1 MKPPLMK
8 IQLPKEKHREI
19 RRIADSFFEAGF
31 ECYLV
36 GGSVRDIILGF
47 DVDDFDF
54 ATNARPEQVRRL
66 FRKVIPTGI
75 KHGTVSVLSGGRAY
89 EITTYRSDGKYMD
102 GRRPEEVSFSE
113 TLEED
118 VRRRDFTI
126 NGIACDVRTEEII
139 DHVGGLADI
148 ERRLIRTIGDPME
161 RFGEDGLRTFR
172 ACRFAAKL
180 NFEIEEETFAAIS
193 KTLEVASM
201 VSMERV
207 RDELVKLLEAD
218 VPSIGF
224 ERMRESGLMGLFLP
238 ELAASHGLT
247 QNKYHLY
254 DIYYHSVY
262 SCDAAPKNDPVLRLA
277 SLLHDLGK
285 VPTRRPAEDGEYTFY
300 NHEVI
305 GARIARRVM
314 KRLKFSNEE
323 IERVT
328 NLVLNHMFHYTD
340 EWTDGAVRRF
350 MRKVGV
356 ENLKDILEIR
366 MADRRGNGMRDGV
379 PQPIRELLKRIDRV
393 IEAENAITVRDLD
406 IDGYVLMDELGMKPG
421 PIIGHV
427 LNELLEMV
435 LDSPEMNTR
444 ETLLARARGIY
455 ETAKDDERFRR
466 RD

>member
-1 MKPPLMK
+1 MK
-8 IQLPKEKHREI
+8 IQLPREKRREI

-36 GGSVRDIILGF
+36 GGSVRDIILGYE
-47 DVDDFDF
+47 VDDFDF
-54 ATNARPEQVRRL
+54 ATNARPEQVRAL
-66 FRKVIPTGI
+66 FRRVVPTGI
-75 KHGTVSVLSGGRAY
+75 KHGTVSIISGGKAY
-89 EITTYRSDGKYMD
+89 EVTTYRSDGKYTD

-126 NGIACDVRTEEII
+126 NGIACDVRTEELI
-139 DHVGGLADI
+139 DHVGGLRDI

-193 KTLEVASM
+193 RTLDVASR

-207 RDELVKLLEAD
+207 REELVNLLETEL
-218 VPSIGF
+218 PSIGF
-224 ERMRESGLMGLFLP
+224 ERMRESGLLGLFLP
-238 ELAASHGLT
+238 ELAAGYGLV

-254 DIYYHSVY
+254 DIYYHSIY
-262 SCDAAPKNDPVLRLA
+262 SCDAAPRTDPVLRLA

-285 VPTRRPAEDGEYTFY
+285 VPTRRSSSDGEYTFY

-305 GARIARRVM
+305 GGRIAKRVM
-314 KRLKFSNEE
+314 RRLKFSNEE
-323 IERVT
+323 IERVS
-328 NLVLNHMFHYTD
+328 NLVVNHMFHYTD

-356 ENLKDILEIR
+356 ENLNDILEIR
-366 MADRRGNGMRDGV
+366 MADRRGNGMRDGM
-379 PQPIRELLKRIDRV
+379 PQPIRELLRRIDR
-393 IEAENAITVRDLD
+393 IKEAENAITVRDLD
-406 IDGYVLMDELGMKPG
+406 IDGYAVMDGFGIQPG
-421 PIIGHV
+421 PIIGHI

-435 LDSPEMNTR
+435 LDDPDMNTR
-444 ETLLARARGIY
+444 EKLMEKARAIY
-455 ETAKDDERFRR
+455 EAVKDDERFKRR
-466 RD
+466 R

>member
-1 MKPPLMK
+1 MKPPPIK
-8 IQLPKEKHREI
+8 IQLPREKRREI

-36 GGSVRDIILGF
+36 GGSVRDIILGYE
-47 DVDDFDF
+47 VDDFDF
-54 ATNARPEQVRRL
+54 ATNARPEQVRAL
-66 FRKVIPTGI
+66 FRRVVPTGI
-75 KHGTVSVLSGGRAY
+75 KHGTVSIISGGKAY
-89 EITTYRSDGKYMD
+89 EVTTYRSDGKYTD

-126 NGIACDVRTEEII
+126 NGIACDVRTEELI
-139 DHVGGLADI
+139 DHVGGLRDI

-193 KTLEVASM
+193 RTLDVASR

-207 RDELVKLLEAD
+207 REELVNLLETEL
-218 VPSIGF
+218 PSIGF
-224 ERMRESGLMGLFLP
+224 ERMRESGLLGLFLP
-238 ELAASHGLT
+238 ELAAGYGLV

-254 DIYYHSVY
+254 DIYYHSIY
-262 SCDAAPKNDPVLRLA
+262 SCDAAPRTDTVLRLA

-285 VPTRRPAEDGEYTFY
+285 VPTRRSSSDGEYTFY

-305 GARIARRVM
+305 GGRIAKRVM
-314 KRLKFSNEE
+314 RRLKFSNEE
-323 IERVT
+323 IERVS
-328 NLVLNHMFHYTD
+328 NLVVNHMFHYTD

-356 ENLKDILEIR
+356 ENLNDILEIR
-366 MADRRGNGMRDGV
+366 MADRRGNGMRDGM
-379 PQPIRELLKRIDRV
+379 PQPIRELLRRIDR
-393 IEAENAITVRDLD
+393 IKEAENAITVRDLD
-406 IDGYVLMDELGMKPG
+406 IDGYAVMDGFGIQPG
-421 PIIGHV
+421 PIIGHI

-435 LDSPEMNTR
+435 LDDPDMNTR
-444 ETLLARARGIY
+444 EKLMEKARAIY
-455 ETAKDDERFRR
+455 EAVKDDERFKRR
-466 RD
+466 R

>member
-1 MKPPLMK
+1 MK
-8 IQLPKEKHREI
+8 IQLPREKRREI

-36 GGSVRDIILGF
+36 GGSVRDIILGYE
-47 DVDDFDF
+47 VDDFDF
-54 ATNARPEQVRRL
+54 ATNARPEQVRAL
-66 FRKVIPTGI
+66 FRRVVPTGI
-75 KHGTVSVLSGGRAY
+75 KHGTVSIISGGKAY
-89 EITTYRSDGKYMD
+89 EVTTYRSDGKYTD

-126 NGIACDVRTEEII
+126 NGIACDVRTEELI
-139 DHVGGLADI
+139 DHVGGLRDI

-193 KTLEVASM
+193 RTLDVASR

-207 RDELVKLLEAD
+207 REELVNLLETEL
-218 VPSIGF
+218 PSIGF
-224 ERMRESGLMGLFLP
+224 ERMRESGLLGLFLP
-238 ELAASHGLT
+238 ELAAGYGLV

-254 DIYYHSVY
+254 DIYYHSIY
-262 SCDAAPKNDPVLRLA
+262 SCDAAPRTDPVLRLA

-285 VPTRRPAEDGEYTFY
+285 VPTRRSSSDGEYTFY

-305 GARIARRVM
+305 GGRIAKRVM
-314 KRLKFSNEE
+314 RRLKFSNEE
-323 IERVT
+323 IERVS
-328 NLVLNHMFHYTD
+328 NLVVNHMFHYTD

-356 ENLKDILEIR
+356 ENLNDILEIR
-366 MADRRGNGMRDGV
+366 MADRRGNGMRDGM
-379 PQPIRELLKRIDRV
+379 PQPIRELLRRIDR
-393 IEAENAITVRDLD
+393 IKEAENAITVRDLD
-406 IDGYVLMDELGMKPG
+406 IDGYAVMDGFGVQPG
-421 PIIGHV
+421 PIIGHI

-435 LDSPEMNTR
+435 LDDPEMNTR
-444 ETLLARARGIY
+444 EKLMEKARAIY
-455 ETAKDDERFRR
+455 EAVKDDERFKRR
-466 RD
+466 R

>member
-1 MKPPLMK
+1 MK
-8 IQLPKEKHREI
+8 IQLPREKRREI

-36 GGSVRDIILGF
+36 GGSVRDIILGYE
-47 DVDDFDF
+47 VDDFDF
-54 ATNARPEQVRRL
+54 ATNARPEQVRAL
-66 FRKVIPTGI
+66 FRRVVPTGI
-75 KHGTVSVLSGGRAY
+75 KHGTVSIISGGKAY
-89 EITTYRSDGKYMD
+89 EVTTYRSDGKYTD

-126 NGIACDVRTEEII
+126 NGIACDVRTEELI
-139 DHVGGLADI
+139 DHVGGLRDI

-193 KTLEVASM
+193 RTLDVASR

-207 RDELVKLLEAD
+207 REELVNLLETEL
-218 VPSIGF
+218 PSIGF
-224 ERMRESGLMGLFLP
+224 ERMRESGLLGLFLP
-238 ELAASHGLT
+238 ELAAGYGLV

-254 DIYYHSVY
+254 DIYYHSIY
-262 SCDAAPKNDPVLRLA
+262 SCDAAPRTDPVLRLA

-285 VPTRRPAEDGEYTFY
+285 VPTRRSSSDGEYTFY

-305 GARIARRVM
+305 GGRIAKRVM
-314 KRLKFSNEE
+314 RRLKFSNEE
-323 IERVT
+323 IERVS
-328 NLVLNHMFHYTD
+328 NLVVNHMFHYTD

-356 ENLKDILEIR
+356 ENLNDILEIR
-366 MADRRGNGMRDGV
+366 MADRRGNGMRDGM
-379 PQPIRELLKRIDRV
+379 PQPIRELLRRIDR
-393 IEAENAITVRDLD
+393 IKEAENAITVRDLD
-406 IDGYVLMDELGMKPG
+406 IDGYAVMDGFGIQPG
-421 PIIGHV
+421 PIIGHI

-435 LDSPEMNTR
+435 LDDPEMNTR
-444 ETLLARARGIY
+444 EKLMEKARAIY
-455 ETAKDDERFRR
+455 EAAKDDERFKRR
-466 RD
+466 R